1 MENKWIEKQIET
13 YFLEDEIF
21 KNQVY
26 LNQLPKSEVSCSLKI
41 KDDILVAGMPFFT
54 STFNY
59 LLGHNGLNLSE
70 FEGNKLNK
78 GDEINFKL
86 PFNIALSGERI
97 ALNLLQHCSS
107 IATFTSKFVKKLEGS
122 NIKLLDTRKT
132 TPGLR
137 TIEKYATNIGGAFNH
152 RLSQM
157 DAFMIKDNH
166 KAHFGGLDKAIEFFK
181 NLNSFY
187 TPLIV
192 EIHDLE
198 ELKIANEYK
207 VNHLMLDNFT
217 PDEVRNAI
225 ALKSESQTYEVS
237 GGITLE
243 TIEDYKIEGIDAI
256 SVGKITYDAPHVD
269 ISLKYG
275 K

>member
-21 KNQVY
+21 KNQIY
-26 LNQLPKSEVSCSLKI
+26 LSQLPKSDVSCSLKI
-41 KDDILVAGMPFFT
+41 KDDIVVAGMPFFT
-54 STFNY
+54 SSFNY
-59 LLGHNGLNLSE
+59 LLGDNALSLME
-70 FEGNKLNK
+70 FEGNKLKK

-86 PFNIALSGERI
+86 PFNVALSGERI

-107 IATFTSKFVKKLEGS
+107 IATYTAKFVQKLEGT
-122 NIKLLDTRKT
+122 NIRLLDTRKT

-137 TIEKYATNIGGAFNH
+137 TIEKYATNIGGAYNH

-157 DAFMIKDNH
+157 DTFMIKDNH
-166 KAHFGGLDKAIEFFK
+166 KTHFGGLDKAIEFFRGMK
-181 NLNSFY
+181 SFY
-187 TPLIV
+187 APLIV
-192 EIHDLE
+192 EIHDLN
-198 ELKIANEYK
+198 ELKIANEYG
-207 VNHLMLDNFT
+207 VNHLMLDNFS
-217 PDEVRNAI
+217 PSEVMEAI
-225 ALKSESQTYEVS
+225 GYKKDGQTYEVS
-237 GGITLE
+237 GGINLE
-243 TIEDYKIEGIDAI
+243 TITNYKIEGVDAI